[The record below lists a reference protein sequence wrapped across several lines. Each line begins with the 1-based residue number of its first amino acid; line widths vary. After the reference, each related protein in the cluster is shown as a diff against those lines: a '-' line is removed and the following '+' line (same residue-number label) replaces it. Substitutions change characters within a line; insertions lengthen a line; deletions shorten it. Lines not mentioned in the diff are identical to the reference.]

1 MVYSNQRLAWFDI
14 IASPIIL
21 FWYIGAFYA
30 FLLFVVKPF
39 MVPKGSARQLR
50 SSDSTSTSSDATSTS
65 SDSTSTSSD
74 PPIPPPPAQILPP
87 PAQIP
92 PPPALIPPPPALI
105 PPPPAPILRFH
116 LDQL

>member
-39 MVPKGSARQLR
+39 MVPKGSARQPFLLCGEKPSENR
-50 SSDSTSTSSDATSTS
+50 SLN
-65 SDSTSTSSD
+65 
-74 PPIPPPPAQILPP
+74 I
-87 PAQIP
+87 
-92 PPPALIPPPPALI
+92 
-105 PPPPAPILRFH
+105 H
-116 LDQL
+116 